1 MFGFLYKP
9 QTPCF
14 IYPQVYNPTMK
25 KPLTFYT
32 IILLFLVSLI
42 HSLTGCDS
50 SLREKQINEIES
62 YKQAVK
68 IDPDYAEAHFNLGDT
83 YDETGKYEEAI
94 ESYKQAVRINPD
106 YAEAHYYLGVAYI
119 DLNDEEEL
127 NEKLR
132 DSALEQYEILKS
144 LDPER
149 ANELFDKIYE

>member
-1 MFGFLYKP
+1 M
-9 QTPCF
+9 T
-14 IYPQVYNPTMK
+14 
-25 KPLTFYT
+25 
-32 IILLFLVSLI
+32 LI
-42 HSLTGCDS
+42 MQRL
-50 SLREKQINEIES
+50 
-62 YKQAVK
+62 
-68 IDPDYAEAHFNLGDT
+68 HFNLGDT
-83 YDETGKYEEAI
+83 YDEQASTKKTI